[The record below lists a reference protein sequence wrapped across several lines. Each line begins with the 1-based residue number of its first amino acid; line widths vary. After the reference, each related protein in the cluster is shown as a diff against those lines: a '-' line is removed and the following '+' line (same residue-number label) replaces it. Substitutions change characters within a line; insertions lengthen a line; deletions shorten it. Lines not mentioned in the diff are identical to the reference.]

1 MHTFDY
7 EEYLALFNTGDDKAL
22 CETFF
27 TEDAVM
33 QTADRTIPDR
43 AALLDFLTK
52 AHDGVREI
60 LHPQVVLQDAH
71 YLLAEIDIEFHATAD
86 RPGFVFG
93 PLRKGESLLVKFFV
107 VYTLRGNRICYLKTA
122 RWPVGYG
129 IES

>member
-1 MHTFDY
+1 MKTFDY
-7 EEYLALFNTGDDKAL
+7 EEYLALFNTGNDRAL

-33 QTADRTIPDR
+33 QTANRTIR
-43 AALLDFLTK
+43 GRTELLDFLTQ

-71 YLLAEIDIEFHATAD
+71 HLLAEINIEFHATAD

-93 PLRKGESLLVKFFV
+93 PLRTGQSIFVKFFV